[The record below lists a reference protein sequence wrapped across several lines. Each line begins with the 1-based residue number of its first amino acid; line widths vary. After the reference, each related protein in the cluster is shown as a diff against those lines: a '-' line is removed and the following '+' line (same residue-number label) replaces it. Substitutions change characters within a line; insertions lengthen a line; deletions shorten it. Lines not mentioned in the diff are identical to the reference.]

1 MVKIEKQ
8 HKGYKLEKNDLCMV
22 DFKMLRKCENNLC
35 KKLNNY
41 NDLDFDINDENS
53 ESLIES
59 EYISSSN
66 NDIDSQ
72 TLNEDDDLHNI
83 TKKYR

>member
-1 MVKIEKQ
+1 
-8 HKGYKLEKNDLCMV
+8 MV
-22 DFKMLRKCENNLC
+22 DFKMLRKCENNLWE
-35 KKLNNY
+35 KLNNY
-41 NDLDFDINDENS
+41 NDLDLDINDENS

-72 TLNEDDDLHNI
+72 NLNEDDDLHNI
-83 TKKYR
+83 TKKFRTLSI